1 MTPLLPRAVDPVL
14 PPSVTSQARDI
25 GPLESPLLWL
35 AFAGA
40 AAAVLAVTIAL
51 AHRRR
56 ARRWGISGSIAL
68 FLIAAVTAVN
78 SYVGYVRT
86 PSDLGRLLQRGGGV
100 MNVAGTLLR
109 SGSDD
114 PADSAD
120 PSSPDSST
128 GGTSGGSPSAG
139 RPATPAGDNGG
150 IEVLNVPDPAHGVS
164 NGENYV
170 ILPTGYHDP
179 ANAAKRYP
187 VVYLIHGYPY
197 GGPRDWLTS
206 GSAPQTLKSL
216 EDAHVIQPMIIVSVD
231 LTANRPSTDWECL
244 NVPGGPQL
252 ETYLASSIVPSVDKH
267 FRTFADRGHRALGGM
282 SGGGFGALNIGLH
295 HLDEFGTLL
304 ISLPYDDL
312 NDSVGVLGGNQAAI
326 AANTPRRYIPTMPFP
341 QKIAVMLTV
350 GTGAPTDVATA
361 HRIAG
366 SLQRRGQEVVVHAE
380 RGFNHTWHT
389 ARATLPY
396 MLAFADQNFRTA
408 PASS

>member
-1 MTPLLPRAVDPVL
+1 MTRLLPQAVDPVL
-14 PPSVTSQARDI
+14 PPSVTSQARDL

-56 ARRWGISGSIAL
+56 VRRWGINGSIAL

-86 PSDLGRLLQRGGGV
+86 PSDLGRLLQRGSGA

-109 SGSDD
+109 STSDD
-114 PADSAD
+114 PAEDSD
-120 PSSPDSST
+120 PSTPDSST
-128 GGTSGGSPSAG
+128 GGSSGSSPTAS
-139 RPATPAGDNGG
+139 RPAAPPNANGST
-150 IEVLNVPDPAHGVS
+150 EVLNVPDPAHGVQ

-170 ILPTGYHDP
+170 VLPAGYHDP

-216 EDAHVIQPMIIVSVD
+216 EDASVIQPMIIVSVD

-267 FRTFADRGHRALGGM
+267 YRTFADRGHRALGGM

-341 QKIAVMLTV
+341 QKVAVMLTV

-366 SLQRRGQEVVVHAE
+366 SLERRGQEVVVHAE

-408 PASS
+408 PAAS